1 MRFKHHI
8 FICEN
13 LRAEG
18 DPKGSCA
25 RKGSPAVRAA
35 MKEEIKKR
43 ILSGEFVRGD
53 IRANQAGCLDA
64 CEFGPSVV
72 VYPEGIWYGGVRPED
87 VPEIIDSHIIAGTPV
102 ERLRIPKFSG
112 SSSHE

>member
-25 RKGSPAVRAA
+25 RKGSPAIKAA
-35 MKEEIKKR
+35 MKDEIKKR
-43 ILSGEFVRGD
+43 TISGELEKGSV
-53 IRANQAGCLDA
+53 RANQAGCLDA
-64 CEFGPSVV
+64 CEFGPSIV
-72 VYPEGIWYGGVRPED
+72 VYPEDIWYGGVRPED
-87 VPEIIDSHIIAGTPV
+87 VAEIVESHLIGGKPV
-102 ERLRIPKFSG
+102 ERLLISKFAQKR
-112 SSSHE
+112 EI